1 MEYIIGTIFVIIAG
15 LFAYVSTHVIEEERQ
30 GRFLPL
36 LWERKKRKLF
46 DKSDLEYK
54 DGDNT

>member
-1 MEYIIGTIFVIIAG
+1 MEILFGIIFCLVAG
-15 LFAYVSTHVIEEERQ
+15 LFAFMTSHIIQEERE
-30 GRFLPL
+30 GRIIPLP
-36 LWERKKRKLF
+36 WEREKRKLF

>member
-1 MEYIIGTIFVIIAG
+1 MMVHIQ
-15 LFAYVSTHVIEEERQ
+15 EEERQ
-30 GRFLPL
+30 GKEIPL
-36 LWERKKRKLF
+36 FWERKKRKLF

>member
-1 MEYIIGTIFVIIAG
+1 MEILFGIIFCSIAG
-15 LFAYVSTHVIEEERQ
+15 FFVYMMVHIQEEERQ
-30 GRFLPL
+30 GKQIPL
-36 LWERKKRKLF
+36 FWEREKRKLF

>member
-1 MEYIIGTIFVIIAG
+1 MVAG
-15 LFAYVSTHVIEEERQ
+15 LFAFMTSHIIQEERE
-30 GRFLPL
+30 GRIIPLP
-36 LWERKKRKLF
+36 WEREKRKLF

>member
-1 MEYIIGTIFVIIAG
+1 MEILFGIIFCLVAG
-15 LFAYVSTHVIEEERQ
+15 LFAFMTSHIIQEERE
-30 GRFLPL
+30 GRIIPLP
-36 LWERKKRKLF
+36 WERKKRKLF